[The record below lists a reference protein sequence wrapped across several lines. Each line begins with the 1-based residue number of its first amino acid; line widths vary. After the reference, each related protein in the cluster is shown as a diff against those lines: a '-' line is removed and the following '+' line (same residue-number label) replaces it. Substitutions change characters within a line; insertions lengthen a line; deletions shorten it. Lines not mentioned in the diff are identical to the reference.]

1 MNINGNVYG
10 KNVVGKHLIMEMVNY
25 IGGKKVNKKI
35 KKVSDE
41 KEAEKDK
48 KYKVVLSPS
57 FPGEY
62 RAVFEDILKELE
74 KKVENNEN
82 KP

>member
-1 MNINGNVYG
+1 MEKNERLDNIMPRMQ
-10 KNVVGKHLIMEMVNY
+10 KRI
-25 IGGKKVNKKI
+25 
-35 KKVSDE
+35 E

-74 KKVENNEN
+74 KNVENNEN
-82 KP
+82 KA

>member
-35 KKVSDE
+35 KKV
-41 KEAEKDK
+41 KDK

-74 KKVENNEN
+74 KEVKKSE
-82 KP
+82 

>member
-1 MNINGNVYG
+1 MEKNERLDNIMPRMQ
-10 KNVVGKHLIMEMVNY
+10 KRI
-25 IGGKKVNKKI
+25 
-35 KKVSDE
+35 E

-74 KKVENNEN
+74 KKVS
-82 KP
+82 

>member
-35 KKVSDE
+35 KKYLMR
-41 KEAEKDK
+41 K
-48 KYKVVLSPS
+48 KLRRIKN
-57 FPGEY
+57 
-62 RAVFEDILKELE
+62 IK
-74 KKVENNEN
+74 
-82 KP
+82 

>member
-1 MNINGNVYG
+1 MEKNERLDNIMPRMQ
-10 KNVVGKHLIMEMVNY
+10 KRI
-25 IGGKKVNKKI
+25 
-35 KKVSDE
+35 E

-82 KP
+82 KA

>member
-1 MNINGNVYG
+1 MSYD
-10 KNVVGKHLIMEMVNY
+10 
-25 IGGKKVNKKI
+25 KI
-35 KKVSDE
+35 EWDEDDIDDLDDLVSDE

-62 RAVFEDILKELE
+62 RAVFEDVLKELE
-74 KKVENNEN
+74 KKIEKNE
-82 KP
+82 KKA